1 MENKTMELALKFEH
15 RLERLGDGKFTE
27 YFIPYEVKELRSNK
41 LLSGKKEKKL
51 FSYYAEGGE
60 PPELN
65 GILQRYDIS
74 EAWVN
79 EGGTYQET
87 SLFDYI
93 ADVAY
98 VTESVTWR
106 HGENQSDAA
115 TVAQVGIL
123 TTVVGIQFL
132 QFKIDFS
139 ILYRMLLNRNLF
151 DVVERNREA
160 FIDVL
165 YNIAQRSLDSDGDKE
180 EFSKERIREQLDAGQ
195 TPNNIIKALIRKI
208 YATVQKRLPHVY
220 SLQVSSNYD
229 VYLQQVVNAIK
240 LYPQAAMH
248 YTADDCGCFCVVDN
262 DDKIYYA
269 FSGDDSDKPKDFD
282 KFSKLVKQNLD
293 REFNREAT
301 QCCISD
307 ETLCYGVRDKEFWAF
322 PKSLSYKDYRQECNR
337 IRYCYSK
344 LCGSQLFS
352 NTVQRMSNKYCC
364 SKLCVSQ
371 LSNELSVGSL
381 YGCCERKIFVN
392 TKNQMPMEVH
402 CRWAPCQRCAPA
414 VYEEINRHSHF
425 EYIALAKG
433 FNDFKKTVKGGTY
446 CFPRWIL
453 TKASY

>member
-1 MENKTMELALKFEH
+1 MKNKTMELALKFEH

-27 YFIPYEVKELRSNK
+27 YFIPYEVKALRSNK

-65 GILQRYDIS
+65 GILQSYDIS
-74 EAWVN
+74 EVWVN

-93 ADVAY
+93 ADVTY
-98 VTESVTWR
+98 VIESVTWR
-106 HGENQSDAA
+106 HGENQSDVA

-139 ILYRMLLNRNLF
+139 ILYRMLLNKNLF

-160 FIDVL
+160 FRDVL

-180 EFSKERIREQLDAGQ
+180 EFSRERIREQLDAGQ

-229 VYLQQVVNAIK
+229 VYLQQVINAVNASCSK
-240 LYPQAAMH
+240 VRKKYKEGQ
-248 YTADDCGCFCVVDN
+248 GCFCVVVN
-262 DDKIYYA
+262 GCELYYA
-269 FSGDDSDKPKDFD
+269 FSGDDTIAKNKNWLDALSKQVEMNFKT
-282 KFSKLVKQNLD
+282 KFHKKTT
-293 REFNREAT
+293 R
-301 QCCISD
+301 CCISD

-322 PKSLSYKDYRQECNR
+322 PKSLPYKDYGQERNR
-337 IRYCYSK
+337 IQYCYSK
-344 LCGSQLFS
+344 LC
-352 NTVQRMSNKYCC
+352 N
-364 SKLCVSQ
+364 SQ
-371 LSNELSVGSL
+371 LSNKLDVGSL
-381 YGCCERKIFVN
+381 YGCCERKIFVH
-392 TKNQMPMEVH
+392 TQNQMSMTVH
-402 CRWAPCQRCAPA
+402 CRWAPCQRCVPA
-414 VYEEINRHSHF
+414 VYEEINRHSCF
-425 EYIALAKG
+425 KYIALAKS
-433 FNDFKKTVKGGTY
+433 FNDFKKTVKDDTY
-446 CFPRWIL
+446 CFPRWIPQGFIL
-453 TKASY
+453 SIL

>member
-1 MENKTMELALKFEH
+1 MENKTREQALKFEH

-87 SLFDYI
+87 SLFDYV

-98 VTESVTWR
+98 VIESVHRQNDEEWVV
-106 HGENQSDAA
+106 S
-115 TVAQVGIL
+115 VGIL

-208 YATVQKRLPHVY
+208 YVTARSRLSQVY
-220 SLQVSSNYD
+220 NLQFSSN
-229 VYLQQVVNAIK
+229 YLQQVINAVNASCSK
-240 LYPQAAMH
+240 VRKKYEKRQ
-248 YTADDCGCFCVVDN
+248 GCFCVVDN
-262 DDKIYYA
+262 EDKIYYA

-301 QCCISD
+301 RCCISD

-337 IRYCYSK
+337 IRYWYSK
-344 LCGSQLFS
+344 LCNSQLFS
-352 NTVQRMSNKYCC
+352 NTAQRMSNKYCC

-425 EYIALAKG
+425 KYIALAKS
-433 FNDFKKTVKGGTY
+433 FNDFDFNDFEKKVKDGTY

-453 TKASY
+453 TKDS